1 MKKGFKENIERLALK
16 NKTFRTVVYTA
27 KDCQLVLMSLLPRE
41 EIGME
46 THKEGDQFFRFES
59 GAGRVIIDKTTYTVK
74 AGDGVIVPMGA
85 KHNIIN
91 TSRTKPL
98 KLYTIYAPPHH
109 KDGTVHNTRAEAIA
123 STEKFDGNTTE
134 K

>member
-1 MKKGFKENIERLALK
+1 
-16 NKTFRTVVYTA
+16 
-27 KDCQLVLMSLLPRE
+27 MSLRPRE
-41 EIGME
+41 EIGGE
-46 THKEGDQFFRFES
+46 THTEGAQFFRFES
-59 GAGRVIIDKTTYTVK
+59 GAGRVIINKSTYSVK
-74 AGDGVIVPMGA
+74 AGDAVIVPAGA

-109 KDGTVHNTRAEAIA
+109 QDGTIHRTHADASA
-123 STEKFDGNTTE
+123 STEKFDGTTTE